1 MERFVTQ
8 AVGMGKQAARAIDR
22 ALKAS
27 PELGAGDAIA
37 EVTID
42 AINTYYY
49 PPAERNQAIIAPA
62 VSRLENFLEVQQGF
76 DPRQAAAEAARCF
89 SCGTCIHCDNC
100 YYHCPDMAIT
110 KLERGY
116 KVKTDYC
123 KGCGLCVAECPTGA
137 IIMRDEL

>member
-1 MERFVTQ
+1 MRRDLLAILAVGAVLIVAWQ
-8 AVGMGKQAARAIDR
+8 AVVVGG
-22 ALKAS
+22 
-27 PELGAGDAIA
+27 G
-37 EVTID
+37 
-42 AINTYYY
+42 Y
-49 PPAERNQAIIAPA
+49 PPYILPSPLDVFDRVSDPRNQAIIAPA